1 MCVSK
6 YLLCGIIV
14 VVKRQKHK
22 KTTKG
27 ESMKNT
33 KSKLLGLVLS
43 ASFVLSAAAPAVA
56 SASAEDVV
64 TTNYAATQIDP
75 SAVSPEKI
83 NDIIAKAEG
92 LRSLLKGVPSPIK
105 GPYVQALDK
114 VIGTLKKIDPS
125 KAGPRVELAS
135 KTVDAIKFSI
145 KDIQDKTKKAHVDIG
160 VEITKAAITLAD
172 PKLSSEQAA
181 KAIENLK
188 NAEEKAK
195 ESADITDND
204 VATIYVKKPL
214 EELIRE
220 AKKLIRSKDLTKEE
234 KEELTKAIREAVHTK
249 NKVKVTV
256 GEISDAQANLL
267 DVVSSLTA
275 DEVEEPVEDETID
288 PEFNNEDVNAE
299 ETEDEEV
306 PEDAEETEDEEVPE
320 DTEETEDEEV
330 PEDAEET
337 EDEEVP
343 EDTEETEDEEVP
355 EDTEETEDEEV
366 PEDTEETED
375 EEVPEDAGETE
386 DEEEAPEAPV
396 DENET
401 VEVNE

>member
-64 TTNYAATQIDP
+64 TTNYTATQIDP
-75 SAVSPEKI
+75 SAVNPEKI
-83 NDIIAKAEG
+83 KDVINSAE
-92 LRSLLKGVPSPIK
+92 SLKKIVKNLPIPGKGGYTNVI
-105 GPYVQALDK
+105 DK
-114 VIGTLKKIDPS
+114 VIGALKNLDPS

-135 KTVDAIKFSI
+135 NTIDAIKFSI
-145 KDIQDKTKKAHVDIG
+145 NDIQGKTKKAHVEMGI
-160 VEITKAAITLAD
+160 EITKAAITLAD
-172 PKLSSEQAA
+172 PELSSEQVA

-214 EELIRE
+214 EELIHE
-220 AKKLIRSKDLTKEE
+220 ARKLRSSKDLTKEE

-249 NKVKVTV
+249 NKAKATV

-267 DVVSSLTA
+267 DIVSSLTA

-288 PEFNNEDVNAE
+288 PEFNNEDVNEE

-320 DTEETEDEEV
+320 DVEETEDEE
-330 PEDAEET
+330 EAN
-337 EDEEVP
+337 
-343 EDTEETEDEEVP
+343 
-355 EDTEETEDEEV
+355 
-366 PEDTEETED
+366 
-375 EEVPEDAGETE
+375 
-386 DEEEAPEAPV
+386 EEEAPEAPV